1 MWRRNRQQFHD
12 PASWQ
17 RFPKL
22 AQDNSQLARSI
33 PGRADAD
40 AGCQLGEVPAID
52 VAEKRAILAGLSE
65 TSRSG
70 REPVAPP

>member
-1 MWRRNRQQFHD
+1 MIRRLGNDFQSLRKTT
-12 PASWQ
+12 ANW
-17 RFPKL
+17 
-22 AQDNSQLARSI
+22 RSI